1 MSEQMAIVIETGE
14 NGVARILTDR
24 KGGCG
29 GCHSG
34 AGGCRSCLTGAR
46 MESRAA
52 NPLGARAGDLVKV
65 HIASKEVFKGAAALY
80 LTPVVALLAGA
91 IGGDWFGGRAGW
103 PSSIGAVVGSLIGLL
118 IAAVAII
125 LLDRSSYA
133 RRRLQPTI
141 TGIVTARSH
150 TGPISPNRCCG

>member
-1 MSEQMAIVIETGE
+1 MADQMAIVVE
-14 NGVARILTDR
+14 NGKDGSARILIDR

-29 GCHSG
+29 GCQPK

-65 HIASKEVFKGAAALY
+65 HIASKEVFKGAAILY
-80 LTPVVALLAGA
+80 LLPVAALLAGA
-91 IGGDWFGGRAGW
+91 LGGDWIGARAGDS
-103 PSSIGAVVGSLIGLL
+103 SSIGAVLGALSGLVAS
-118 IAAVAII
+118 IAII
-125 LLDRSSYA
+125 IRFDRSLYV

-141 TGIVTARSH
+141 TDIVTVGSH
-150 TGPISPNRCCG
+150 PGHLPPNKRCG